1 GQKLDELALRKN
13 YGINAVAVE
22 RQQKF
27 RTLLLTAT
35 GNTIPQAGDVL
46 LVDLTCPTQ
55 NILQTYN
62 QLGLEPQ
69 PLPSSYFGLHAHEL
83 GLAEV
88 AFPPESALP
97 GKTIQEL
104 AFRSRHKLNVVGLRR
119 N

>member
-1 GQKLDELALRKN
+1 QHNAPRLTLTALAQAYRLNERAHRLKVRADSPLVGQKLDELALRKN

-83 GLAEV
+83 GL
-88 AFPPESALP
+88 
-97 GKTIQEL
+97 
-104 AFRSRHKLNVVGLRR
+104 
-119 N
+119 